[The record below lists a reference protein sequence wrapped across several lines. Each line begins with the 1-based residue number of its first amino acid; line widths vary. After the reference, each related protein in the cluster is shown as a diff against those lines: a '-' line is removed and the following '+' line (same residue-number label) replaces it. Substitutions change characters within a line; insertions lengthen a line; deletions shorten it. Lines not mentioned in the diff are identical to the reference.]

1 MKKFSVIVC
10 VIALPMMVFAWG
22 QTGHRV
28 IGELAQMQLTKKTA
42 KKVTAV
48 LSNSTV
54 AMESNW
60 GDFIK
65 SDTTY
70 REYSKWHYTNIEA
83 GVTRHEF
90 DSLAMLQTR
99 GELVYRIGYLID
111 ELKLNPNDTMK
122 LKLLIHIVEDMHCPM
137 HMGRPENRGGNSIKI
152 RWFGKETNL
161 HALWDDPL
169 IESQKLSYTEYAT
182 YLWRTQPQS
191 FTVFNKS
198 LILDWAWET
207 YQNAERVYADTDL
220 TVKSYNYIYKYKSLL
235 DHSLARGGNHLAAIL
250 NDIYGK

>member
-111 ELKLNPNDTMK
+111 ELKLNPD
-122 LKLLIHIVEDMHCPM
+122 
-137 HMGRPENRGGNSIKI
+137 R
-152 RWFGKETNL
+152 
-161 HALWDDPL
+161 
-169 IESQKLSYTEYAT
+169 
-182 YLWRTQPQS
+182 
-191 FTVFNKS
+191 KS
-198 LILDWAWET
+198 
-207 YQNAERVYADTDL
+207 V
-220 TVKSYNYIYKYKSLL
+220 V
-235 DHSLARGGNHLAAIL
+235 
-250 NDIYGK
+250 

>member
-1 MKKFSVIVC
+1 MKKLMLFLSIFC
-10 VIALPMMVFAWG
+10 LPIAVFGWG

-28 IGELAQMQLTKKTA
+28 IGELAQTQLNKKANKKITA
-42 KKVTAV
+42 L

-65 SDTTY
+65 SDEAY
-70 REYSKWHYTNIEA
+70 AEYSAWHYTNIEA
-83 GVTRHEF
+83 GVTRQKF

-99 GELVYRIGYLID
+99 GALVYRVGYLID
-111 ELKLNPNDTMK
+111 ELKANSNDTMK

-161 HALWDDPL
+161 HALWDNPL
-169 IESQKLSYTEYAT
+169 IESQNLSYTEYAD
-182 YLWRTQPQS
+182 YLLRTHPTKPLN
-191 FTVFNKS
+191 FEKAF
-198 LILDWAWET
+198 ILDWAWNT
-207 YQNAERVYADTDL
+207 YQIAERVYAATDK
-220 TVKSYNYIYKYKSLL
+220 TVKSYNYIYEFKPVLDQSLV
-235 DHSLARGGNHLAAIL
+235 AGGNHLAAIL
-250 NDIYGK
+250 NYIYGN